1 MEDKDFDEIHE
12 ILSQAHGEIHITI
25 DGLVPHVTGSNI
37 NKPGAI
43 MACLAVLQALK
54 EVNGCDFE
62 ESIKLVR
69 AINDLMCYE
78 VKGNHNGKAVE
89 KEE

>member
-12 ILSQAHGEIHITI
+12 FLSQAHGEMHIII
-25 DGLVPHVTGSNI
+25 DGFVPHVTGSNI

-43 MACLAVLQALK
+43 LACLGVLQTLK
-54 EVNGCDFE
+54 EVNNFEFE
-62 ESIKLVR
+62 EAIEIVR
-69 AINDLMCYE
+69 AINDLMSYE
-78 VKGNHNGKAVE
+78 VKGNLNGKAVE